1 MKWCRLHWKQNN
13 PQNIWLPKRFL
24 KNIVVQEQ
32 QKIIIIIIRRRK
44 AQKQHEDYA
53 EFIKKVPLYPRERLK
68 RKIKSQDK
76 SAKKAKNE
84 ENDVEL
90 MKQVPS
96 HPRDKL
102 KKKTKKL
109 PLIHPR
115 DRFKRKMLQVA
126 VENGKFNFAPK
137 KILNKNLVFDTS
149 RIDEGK
155 MIDKIIESLPADND
169 ERCWGKL
176 AKHFGQKF

>member
-1 MKWCRLHWKQNN
+1 M
-13 PQNIWLPKRFL
+13 
-24 KNIVVQEQ
+24 QEQ
-32 QKIIIIIIRRRK
+32 QKIIIIIIIRRK

-169 ERCWGKL
+169 ERC
-176 AKHFGQKF
+176 

>member
-1 MKWCRLHWKQNN
+1 MVQATFKTKQ
-13 PQNIWLPKRFL
+13 PSKHMVAKKIL
-24 KNIVVQEQ
+24 K
-32 QKIIIIIIRRRK
+32 KYLRARAAKKKTTIIIIK
-44 AQKQHEDYA
+44 AQNQHEDYA
-53 EFIKKVPLYPRERLK
+53 EFIKKVPLYPRECLK
-68 RKIKSQDK
+68 REIKSQDK

-96 HPRDKL
+96 HPRNKL

-169 ERCWGKL
+169 ERC
-176 AKHFGQKF
+176 

>member
-1 MKWCRLHWKQNN
+1 
-13 PQNIWLPKRFL
+13 
-24 KNIVVQEQ
+24 
-32 QKIIIIIIRRRK
+32 
-44 AQKQHEDYA
+44 
-53 EFIKKVPLYPRERLK
+53 
-68 RKIKSQDK
+68 
-76 SAKKAKNE
+76 
-84 ENDVEL
+84 

-126 VENGKFNFAPK
+126 VENEKFNFALK

-155 MIDKIIESLPADND
+155 MIDKIIESLPTDND
-169 ERCWGKL
+169 ERC
-176 AKHFGQKF
+176 

>member
-1 MKWCRLHWKQNN
+1 MKWYRLQWKQNN

-24 KNIVVQEQ
+24 RNIFAQEQ
-32 QKIIIIIIRRRK
+32 QKKKIIIIIIIK
-44 AQKQHEDYA
+44 AQNQHEDYA
-53 EFIKKVPLYPRERLK
+53 EFIKKVPLCLRECLK
-68 RKIKSQDK
+68 REIKSQDK

-155 MIDKIIESLPADND
+155 MIDKIIESLPTDND